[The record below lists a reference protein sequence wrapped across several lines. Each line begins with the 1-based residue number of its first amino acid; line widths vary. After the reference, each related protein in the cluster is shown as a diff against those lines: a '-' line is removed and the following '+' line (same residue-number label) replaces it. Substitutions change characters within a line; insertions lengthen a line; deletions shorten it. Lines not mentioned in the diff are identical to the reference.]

1 MNFNYDYFGLA
12 EPARFYLCK
21 TDNTIICELNGID
34 LQSVSYTKQLNNFDT
49 IQFDVHR
56 YVNCEESNGYD
67 MLDEAMYIFVDG
79 IGYFRM
85 SYPEVSNDGFDEYKS
100 VSAQSCECE
109 LALKTLKNFKINTGE
124 TDSYEYLAPGNVEET
139 DEGVKIAK
147 KSITLYD
154 QYNPELS
161 LLHLALSKVSG
172 WKIGIVDQTVAI
184 TTIEEPTVNEDGSV
198 TTKTVT
204 SASKRTFDIDSKS
217 VYAFLTQDVSKK
229 FECIFEFDIIK
240 REINVRDV
248 DTYGKDSNVFI
259 SYRNL
264 IQELNYSPA
273 QENNIL
279 TRFDVRGADDLTID
293 AVNFGT
299 STIEDLSYY
308 LNTKHHVSDDLVDH
322 YNKWLKAI
330 EEARKKYMYYN
341 RQYNILMEKRDEVNN
356 RVPNDGLNN
365 NWKQFTVKELGTI
378 KKKYTG
384 YMEALKK
391 IEDYWDSKSQK
402 WLNKGAEQDYIAY
415 QGILE
420 IIDQTIKYKQ
430 ASVTETEKEENNL
443 DDLLEEWNTNWDL
456 FGLAEL
462 KTKEKV
468 YLQNIEILAKYS
480 TEWENL
486 SKDQQLETHLSKENY
501 NNSRNKY
508 LKYMKYEYGCDKDGN
523 SYLEYQ
529 ENPYRLGC
537 ANAIKER
544 QSEYDDLQNKMDE
557 QSNGMKTISNSVSK
571 DLFMSEDEIVTLN
584 KLYNETD
591 YTNDNILIV
600 STDTAEKIINTQYE
614 LLKDAQ
620 TELSKVCQPQLSFNL
635 TMDNIFAIPGFKEW
649 QGNFDI
655 GNYVHLSFDKNDQYF
670 LKLRISSLTFNPCII
685 ENDFQIEFTNMISY
699 NGGRDDFAALLDE
712 SVSTAKSQVA
722 GSVKSKLDTSG
733 IEVSDSLIKA
743 LVNSNTFSGAVSNG
757 VFDTISA
764 NRGIFNDV
772 ISKTINVQQ
781 LMAQSGLFETVQGK
795 NGEFFNVLA
804 LDVNMNRAQ
813 VGTLAVDRLIL
824 RGTEDSIMYTF
835 NDFLGKPEATN
846 IPAEDYDKYFF
857 NGKNIAAHTITA
869 DEIMAQSIS
878 ASEITADDLRGING
892 WINLHDGT
900 FAFYGKTNTTDEVI
914 KNKNLIDTYIGSWG
928 SVTTSDV
935 EAQTISDIQNQL
947 ALDLD
952 GTKGTS
958 GESLKFK
965 LAMNFTPTSLSQ
977 AQLKNKIEEL
987 EPYSNGL
994 GDVLEDEQKK
1004 TLKDLI
1010 TSMYYYIIWLD
1021 VNDKIN
1027 KDKEAPS
1034 KLLELSDEKLI
1045 SKFNAYDNEYI
1056 SISNEILKIREYLTI
1071 KNSSESGLMA
1081 WDGSKLTVRGDIIAT
1096 SLTLGPGVNIET
1108 GNISGLKDYVTTNNL
1123 EGKLKDYTT
1132 TVDMKK
1138 EGLAFIVSE
1147 NGSIGNYDSS
1157 KPLPTDAKGYF
1168 CVNKE
1173 GLMVAQNAVV
1183 YGKLYS
1189 SEGLIAG
1196 WNITDDALSKG
1207 SGYAVANTSSNKN
1220 AYFGTSGLS
1229 ISDKFIVDSE
1239 GRFTFG
1245 GKDGITY
1252 DGSKV
1257 AMGANISISWN
1268 QISGTDGVAKTGDIP
1283 TKVSDLQNDSGYQT
1297 SSNVSNYVNGLGFQN
1312 KTQVTQITKDTVNTS
1327 YVNALEVT
1335 AKYVYAEN
1343 ILGTTITG
1351 KKLSGCTGEFSGN
1364 ITASTGS
1371 IGPWNIN
1378 SDAIYRGSGYN
1389 VGGSGN
1395 AYFGNSGLSISNR
1408 FIVDSE
1414 GNMTATSGSIGNIEI
1429 QSDGLYGDG
1438 YLTGDRGMVYK
1449 FGISTN
1455 NNKHVFWAGE
1465 DAFYVDHSGYMYCSN
1480 ANICGNITSNGGYI
1494 KSTNGTLNAYL
1505 QNGQL
1510 HIDKGD
1516 AYPFAFLGIDND
1528 GKTGW
1533 FQLYNG
1539 GYSVT
1544 PPVRISTSGMAI
1556 VGVTNCE
1563 TYSKYLA
1570 SNTFEY
1576 RPPITT
1582 TITDPKAQVAIVC
1595 TSGTNEVLVR
1605 GKYNTDSYKDLKIKT
1620 GTSDRNLKKEIDN
1633 TNVCNALQQILS
1645 INHRQFKWKSSNE
1658 FIDLGYIAQEL
1669 EEINPNMVISP
1680 NNEDERYQVDT
1691 FYMESLITKSIQEMY
1706 AELKAENKQLKQ
1718 RIEYLEQQII

>member
-34 LQSVSYTKQLNNFDT
+34 LQSVSYTKQINNFDT

-56 YVNCEESNGYD
+56 YVNGEESNGYD

-124 TDSYEYLAPGNVEET
+124 TDSREYLINGNVKET
-139 DEGVKIAK
+139 DEGVKVAVKNI
-147 KSITLYD
+147 ILYD
-154 QYNPELS
+154 ELYKDFS
-161 LLHLALSKVSG
+161 LLDIAIEKVFG
-172 WKIGIVDQTVAI
+172 WKIGWVDQTI
-184 TTIEEPTVNEDGSV
+184 RETTVIETKVNDDGTV
-198 TTKTVT
+198 TTT
-204 SASKRTFDIDSKS
+204 SQMVDSKRSFDIDSKN

-229 FECIFEFDIIK
+229 FECIFDFNIMT
-240 REINVRDV
+240 RTINVYSVKD
-248 DTYGKDSNVFI
+248 YGKDSNVFI

-264 IQELNYSPA
+264 IQTLNYAPA
-273 QENNIL
+273 QEDNIM
-279 TRFDVRGADDLTID
+279 TRFEVRGGDDLTID
-293 AVNFGT
+293 AVNFGS
-299 STIEDLSYY
+299 STIENLSYY
-308 LNTKHHVSDDLVDH
+308 LSTKHVSQGLIDR
-322 YNKWLKAI
+322 YNQWLSKLD
-330 EEARKKYMYYN
+330 EARKKYMYYN
-341 RQYNILMEKRDEVNN
+341 RQYSLYMEKRDEINL

-365 NWKQFTVKELGTI
+365 NWKQFTVKDLGTI
-378 KKKYTG
+378 KKKYTT
-384 YMEALKK
+384 YMDALK
-391 IEDYWDSKSQK
+391 DVNLGYWDEKNQK

-420 IIDQTIKYKQ
+420 IIDKTIEYK
-430 ASVTETEKEENNL
+430 NNTDPTQDDKKSNEV
-443 DDLLEEWNTNWDL
+443 DDLIEEWNTNWDL
-456 FGLAEL
+456 FGLQEL
-462 KTKEKV
+462 KTKEKT
-468 YLQNIEILAKYS
+468 YLNNIDALKAYKKAWKDLSEDEKGHL
-480 TEWENL
+480 TE
-486 SKDQQLETHLSKENY
+486 SNY
-501 NNSRNKY
+501 NISHNKY
-508 LKYMKYEYGCDKDGN
+508 LKYWEYEYGKDENGN
-523 SYLEYQ
+523 LYAEP
-529 ENPYRLGC
+529 EKGGC
-537 ANAIKER
+537 SGAIKQR
-544 QSEYDDLQNKMDE
+544 QGEYDDIQNLM
-557 QSNGMKTISNSVSK
+557 NGFSK
-571 DLFMSEDEIVTLN
+571 NMSEVATINNKEKCGIFTKEDLETLN

-591 YTNDNILIV
+591 YVNDNIITI
-600 STDTAEKIINTQYE
+600 STNTAAEIINTQYE
-614 LLKDAQ
+614 LFQDAT
-620 TELSKVCQPQLSFNL
+620 TELSKVCQPQLSFTL

-655 GNYVHLSFDKNDQYF
+655 GNFIHLSFDKDDQYF
-670 LKLRISSLTFNPCII
+670 LKLRISSLTFNPCVI
-685 ENDFQIEFTNMISY
+685 ENNFQIEFKNMISY
-699 NGGRDDFAALLDE
+699 NGGRDDFAVLLDNT
-712 SVSTAKSQVA
+712 VSTAKDQIT

-733 IEVSDSLIKA
+733 IEVSDALIKA
-743 LVNSNTFSGAVSNG
+743 MVSSTRFSNAVSNG
-757 VFDTISA
+757 VFDTINA
-764 NRGIFNDV
+764 NTGAFGQV
-772 ISKTINVQQ
+772 ISKMVNARDM
-781 LMAQSGLFETVQGK
+781 MANSGLFETINVDATTSK
-795 NGEFFNVLA
+795 LVLA
-804 LDVNMNRAQ
+804 LDINATRISA
-813 VGTLAVDRLIL
+813 GTLSVDRLII
-824 RGTEDSIMYTF
+824 RGEKNSIMYSF
-835 NDFLGKPEATN
+835 NESLGAVESKN
-846 IPAEDYDKYFF
+846 IPPEDYDKYYMG
-857 NGKNIAAHTITA
+857 GKNIQAHTITA
-869 DEIMAQSIS
+869 DQILANSLT

-892 WINLHDGT
+892 WINLHSGT
-900 FAFYGKTNTTDEVI
+900 FTFYGKSEKVI
-914 KNKNLIDTYIGSWG
+914 IDDINKDKKSLDNYISSWESPRGTGGDDLRYKNSMSFSPVG
-928 SVTTSDV
+928 
-935 EAQTISDIQNQL
+935 
-947 ALDLD
+947 
-952 GTKGTS
+952 
-958 GESLKFK
+958 
-965 LAMNFTPTSLSQ
+965 LSQ
-977 AQLKNKIEEL
+977 EKLKSKIEEL
-987 EPYSNGL
+987 KPYTTDSSEVLTALQKSTLTRFL
-994 GDVLEDEQKK
+994 GELDN
-1004 TLKDLI
+1004 
-1010 TSMYYYIIWLD
+1010 YIIWLN
-1021 VNDKIN
+1021 VNDKIYKEN
-1027 KDKEAPS
+1027 KSASTLNQMTRTDLEKEFGINT
-1034 KLLELSDEKLI
+1034 LSDAERTTKYNLI
-1045 SKFNAYDNEYI
+1045 KSYLSIKVDSEEDN
-1056 SISNEILKIREYLTI
+1056 SA
-1071 KNSSESGLMA
+1071 GLMS
-1081 WDGSKLTVRGDIIAT
+1081 WNGQTLTVRGDIIANNLVLGADVKIHE
-1096 SLTLGPGVNIET
+1096 SNIGDLTNYIT
-1108 GNISGLKDYVTTNNL
+1108 TNGLKD
-1123 EGKLKDYTT
+1123 KLKDYSTT
-1132 TVDMKK
+1132 EEIKSG
-1138 EGLAFIVSE
+1138 GLAFIVSN
-1147 NGSIGNYDSS
+1147 NGEIGNYDSS
-1157 KPLPTDAKGYF
+1157 MPLPDNTEGYF
-1168 CVNKE
+1168 RVNTK
-1173 GLMVAQNAVV
+1173 GLMVAQNAVI

-1196 WNITDDALSKG
+1196 WNITSDALSKG
-1207 SGYAVANTSSNKN
+1207 SGYAVANTSNSEN

-1252 DGSKV
+1252 DGSTV
-1257 AMGANISISWN
+1257 SMGSNVSISWN
-1268 QISGTDGVAKTGDIP
+1268 QVSGTDGVAKTGDIP

-1343 ILGTTITG
+1343 ILGKTITG
-1351 KKLSGCTGEFSGN
+1351 KTFSGCTGEFSGN

-1378 SDAIYRGSGYN
+1378 SDAIYRGNGYN

-1395 AYFGNSGLSISNR
+1395 AYFGNSGLSVSNR
-1408 FIVDSE
+1408 FVVDSE

-1429 QSDGLYGDG
+1429 QSDGLYGEG
-1438 YLTGDRGMVYK
+1438 YLTADRGMVYK

-1516 AYPFAFLGIDND
+1516 AYPFAFLGIDSD

-1539 GYSVT
+1539 GYSIT

-1563 TYSKYLA
+1563 TYSKYLS

-1582 TITDPKAQVAIVC
+1582 TIADPKAQVAIVC

-1691 FYMESLITKSIQEMY
+1691 FYMEGLITKSIQEMY

-1718 RIEYLEQQII
+1718 RIEYLEQQIN

>member
-34 LQSVSYTKQLNNFDT
+34 LQSVSYTKQINNFDT

-56 YVNCEESNGYD
+56 YVNGEESNGYD

-365 NWKQFTVKELGTI
+365 NWKQFTVEELETI

-384 YMEALKK
+384 YRNALKDK
-391 IEDYWDSKSQK
+391 DLGYWDATNKK

-443 DDLLEEWNTNWDL
+443 DNLLEEWNTNWDL

-462 KTKEKV
+462 KTKEKT
-468 YLQNIEILAKYS
+468 YKQNIEILAKYS

-529 ENPYRLGC
+529 ESPYKSGC

-544 QSEYDDLQNKMDE
+544 QSEYGTLQKKMDE
-557 QSNGMKTISNSVSK
+557 QSNGMKTVSNSVSK
-571 DLFMSEDEIVTLN
+571 DLFMSEDEIITLN

-591 YTNDNILIV
+591 YTNDNILTI

-699 NGGRDDFAALLDE
+699 NGGRDDFAAILDE
-712 SVSTAKSQVA
+712 SVSIAKSQVT

-824 RGTEDSIMYTF
+824 RGTKDSIMYTF

-846 IPAEDYDKYFF
+846 ISAEDYDKYFF

-892 WINLHDGT
+892 WINLHSGT
-900 FAFYGKTNTTDEVI
+900 FTFYGKSEKVI
-914 KNKNLIDTYIGSWG
+914 IDDINKDKKSLDNYISSWESPRGTGGDDLRYKNSMSFSPVG
-928 SVTTSDV
+928 
-935 EAQTISDIQNQL
+935 
-947 ALDLD
+947 
-952 GTKGTS
+952 
-958 GESLKFK
+958 
-965 LAMNFTPTSLSQ
+965 LSQ
-977 AQLKNKIEEL
+977 EKLKSKIEEL
-987 EPYSNGL
+987 KPYTTDSSEVLTALQKSTLTRFL
-994 GDVLEDEQKK
+994 GELDN
-1004 TLKDLI
+1004 
-1010 TSMYYYIIWLD
+1010 YIIWLN
-1021 VNDKIN
+1021 VNDKIYKEN
-1027 KDKEAPS
+1027 KSASTLNQMTRTDLEKEFGINT
-1034 KLLELSDEKLI
+1034 LSDAERTTKYNLI
-1045 SKFNAYDNEYI
+1045 KSYLSIKVDSEEDN
-1056 SISNEILKIREYLTI
+1056 SA
-1071 KNSSESGLMA
+1071 GLMS
-1081 WDGSKLTVRGDIIAT
+1081 WNGQTLTVRGDIIANNLVLGADVKIHE
-1096 SLTLGPGVNIET
+1096 SNIGDLTNYIT
-1108 GNISGLKDYVTTNNL
+1108 TNGLKD
-1123 EGKLKDYTT
+1123 KLKDYSTT
-1132 TVDMKK
+1132 EEIKSG
-1138 EGLAFIVSE
+1138 GLAFIVSN
-1147 NGSIGNYDSS
+1147 NGEIGNYDSS
-1157 KPLPTDAKGYF
+1157 MPLPDNTEGYF
-1168 CVNKE
+1168 RVNTK
-1173 GLMVAQNAVV
+1173 GLMVAQNAVI

-1196 WNITDDALSKG
+1196 WNITSDALSKG
-1207 SGYAVANTSSNKN
+1207 SGYAVANTSNSEN

-1229 ISDKFIVDSE
+1229 ISDKFIVDNE

-1252 DGSKV
+1252 DGSTV
-1257 AMGANISISWN
+1257 SMGSNVSISWN
-1268 QISGTDGVAKTGDIP
+1268 QVSGTDGVAKTGDIP

-1343 ILGTTITG
+1343 ILGKTITG
-1351 KKLSGCTGEFSGN
+1351 KTFSGCTGEFSGN

-1378 SDAIYRGSGYN
+1378 SDAIYRGNGYN

-1395 AYFGNSGLSISNR
+1395 AYFGNSGLSVSNR
-1408 FIVDSE
+1408 FVVDSE

-1429 QSDGLYGDG
+1429 QSDGLYGEG
-1438 YLTGDRGMVYK
+1438 YLTVDRGMVYK

-1510 HIDKGD
+1510 HINKGD
-1516 AYPFAFLGIDND
+1516 AYPFAFLGIDSD

-1539 GYSVT
+1539 GYSIT

-1563 TYSKYLA
+1563 TYSKYLS

-1582 TITDPKAQVAIVC
+1582 TIADPKAQVAIVC

-1691 FYMESLITKSIQEMY
+1691 FYMEGLITKSIQEMY

-1718 RIEYLEQQII
+1718 RIEYLEQQIN

>member
-56 YVNCEESNGYD
+56 YVNGEESNGYD

-100 VSAQSCECE
+100 ITAQSCECE

-154 QYNPELS
+154 KNNPNLS
-161 LLHLALSKVSG
+161 LLDIALSKVSG

-330 EEARKKYMYYN
+330 DEARKKYMYYN

-378 KKKYTG
+378 KKEYTG

-733 IEVSDSLIKA
+733 IEVSDSLIRA
-743 LVNSNTFSGAVSNG
+743 LVNSNTFSVAVSNG

-813 VGTLAVDRLIL
+813 VGTLSVDRLIL

-835 NDFLGKPEATN
+835 NDFLGKPEATK
-846 IPAEDYDKYFF
+846 ISAEDYDKYFF

-914 KNKNLIDTYIGSWG
+914 KNKNLIDTYIGSWD

-1081 WDGSKLTVRGDIIAT
+1081 WDGSKLTVRGDIVAT

-1183 YGKLYS
+1183 YGTIYAQSGSFTGDVVANSLTLGSGVTIPYKNLSDSPDLGIYISKDGEIGTISSDLTAPDGAKGYFKVSTNGLLIADNAYISGTIYAQNGTFAGELKAATGTFSGKLS
-1189 SEGLIAG
+1189 AATGSFTGEITADKLIANTSGTIAG
-1196 WNITDDALSKG
+1196 WTITSDALSKNQ
-1207 SGYAVANTSSNKN
+1207 GYNTSGG
-1220 AYFGTSGLS
+1220 AYFGISGLS
-1229 ISDKFIVDSE
+1229 VSDKFVVSSDGVLNATGATISGDITASSGKIGGYKIE
-1239 GRFTFG
+1239 NGRLYNHMYGTAGSSSLGYSCGFSVNG
-1245 GKDGITY
+1245 GTDHTLWAGNENFY
-1252 DGSKV
+1252 VNMDGSMHCSN
-1257 AMGANISISWN
+1257 ADITGSITASGDNSSISTIN
-1268 QISGTDGVAKTGDIP
+1268 GNTRVTLNNGRLVISNGDLSNAKTYRALIGLDNEGNNAWVCMYGTDGY
-1283 TKVSDLQNDSGYQT
+1283 VSDPPVMLSSSGVKGWIT
-1297 SSNVSNYVNGLGFQN
+1297 NSESSNYRPAICTSTAKEN
-1312 KTQVTQITKDTVNTS
+1312 S
-1327 YVNALEVT
+1327 YV
-1335 AKYVYAEN
+1335 
-1343 ILGTTITG
+1343 
-1351 KKLSGCTGEFSGN
+1351 
-1364 ITASTGS
+1364 S
-1371 IGPWNIN
+1371 I
-1378 SDAIYRGSGYN
+1378 
-1389 VGGSGN
+1389 
-1395 AYFGNSGLSISNR
+1395 
-1408 FIVDSE
+1408 
-1414 GNMTATSGSIGNIEI
+1414 
-1429 QSDGLYGDG
+1429 
-1438 YLTGDRGMVYK
+1438 
-1449 FGISTN
+1449 
-1455 NNKHVFWAGE
+1455 
-1465 DAFYVDHSGYMYCSN
+1465 
-1480 ANICGNITSNGGYI
+1480 IC
-1494 KSTNGTLNAYL
+1494 TNGTN
-1505 QNGQL
+1505 
-1510 HIDKGD
+1510 
-1516 AYPFAFLGIDND
+1516 
-1528 GKTGW
+1528 
-1533 FQLYNG
+1533 
-1539 GYSVT
+1539 
-1544 PPVRISTSGMAI
+1544 
-1556 VGVTNCE
+1556 
-1563 TYSKYLA
+1563 
-1570 SNTFEY
+1570 
-1576 RPPITT
+1576 
-1582 TITDPKAQVAIVC
+1582 QVLI
-1595 TSGTNEVLVR
+1595 R
-1605 GKYNTDSYKDLKIKT
+1605 GLYNTDSYKDYTIKVT
-1620 GTSDRNLKKEIDN
+1620 TSDERLKNNIASTKV
-1633 TNVCNALQQILS
+1633 TNALQQLLK
-1645 INHRQFKWKSSNE
+1645 INHREFNWKSSGE
-1658 FIDLGYIAQEL
+1658 YTDIGYIAQEL
-1669 EEINPNMVISP
+1669 ETINPRLVMKPVSKDGYYEI
-1680 NNEDERYQVDT
+1680 DT
-1691 FYMESLITKSIQEMY
+1691 FYMTSLITKSIQEMY
-1706 AELKAENKQLKQ
+1706 AELKEENYKLKN
-1718 RIEYLEQQII
+1718 ELDSLKKLYKVNNN

>member
-56 YVNCEESNGYD
+56 YVNGEESNGYD

-100 VSAQSCECE
+100 ITAQSCECE

-154 QYNPELS
+154 KNNPNLS
-161 LLHLALSKVSG
+161 LLDIALSKVSG

-299 STIEDLSYY
+299 STIENLSYY
-308 LNTKHHVSDDLVDH
+308 LNTKHHISDDLVDH

-365 NWKQFTVKELGTI
+365 NWKQFTVEELGTI

-462 KTKEKV
+462 KTKEKT
-468 YLQNIEILAKYS
+468 YKQNIEILAKYS

-529 ENPYRLGC
+529 EKPYKSGC

-544 QSEYDDLQNKMDE
+544 QSEYDTLQKKMDE
-557 QSNGMKTISNSVSK
+557 QSNGMKTVSNSVSK
-571 DLFMSEDEIVTLN
+571 DLFMSEDEIITLN

-591 YTNDNILIV
+591 YTNDNILTI

-712 SVSTAKSQVA
+712 SVSTAKSQMA

-835 NDFLGKPEATN
+835 NDFLGKPEATK
-846 IPAEDYDKYFF
+846 ISAEDYDKYFF

-914 KNKNLIDTYIGSWG
+914 KNKNLIDTYISSWG

-1183 YGKLYS
+1183 YGTIYAQSGSFTGDVVANSLTLGPGVTIPYKNLSDSPDLGIYISKDGEIGTISSDLTAPDGAKGYFKVSTNGLLIADNAYISGTIYAQNGTFAGELKAATGSFTGEITADKLIANTA
-1189 SEGLIAG
+1189 GNIAG
-1196 WNITDDALSKG
+1196 WTITSDALSKNQ
-1207 SGYAVANTSSNKN
+1207 GYNTSGG
-1220 AYFGTSGLS
+1220 AYFGISGLS
-1229 ISDKFIVDSE
+1229 ISDKFVVSSDGVLNATGATISGDITASSGKIGGYKIE
-1239 GRFTFG
+1239 NGRLYNHMYGAVGSSSLGYSCGFSVNG
-1245 GKDGITY
+1245 GTDHTLWAGNENFY
-1252 DGSKV
+1252 VNMDGSMHCSN
-1257 AMGANISISWN
+1257 ADITGSITASGDNSSISTIN
-1268 QISGTDGVAKTGDIP
+1268 GNTRVTLNNGRLVISNGDPSNAKTYRALIGLDNEGNNAWVCMYGTDGY
-1283 TKVSDLQNDSGYQT
+1283 VSDPPVMLSSSGVKGWIT
-1297 SSNVSNYVNGLGFQN
+1297 NSESSNYRPAICTSTAKEN
-1312 KTQVTQITKDTVNTS
+1312 S
-1327 YVNALEVT
+1327 YV
-1335 AKYVYAEN
+1335 
-1343 ILGTTITG
+1343 
-1351 KKLSGCTGEFSGN
+1351 
-1364 ITASTGS
+1364 S
-1371 IGPWNIN
+1371 I
-1378 SDAIYRGSGYN
+1378 
-1389 VGGSGN
+1389 
-1395 AYFGNSGLSISNR
+1395 
-1408 FIVDSE
+1408 
-1414 GNMTATSGSIGNIEI
+1414 
-1429 QSDGLYGDG
+1429 
-1438 YLTGDRGMVYK
+1438 
-1449 FGISTN
+1449 
-1455 NNKHVFWAGE
+1455 
-1465 DAFYVDHSGYMYCSN
+1465 
-1480 ANICGNITSNGGYI
+1480 IC
-1494 KSTNGTLNAYL
+1494 TNGTN
-1505 QNGQL
+1505 
-1510 HIDKGD
+1510 
-1516 AYPFAFLGIDND
+1516 
-1528 GKTGW
+1528 
-1533 FQLYNG
+1533 
-1539 GYSVT
+1539 
-1544 PPVRISTSGMAI
+1544 
-1556 VGVTNCE
+1556 
-1563 TYSKYLA
+1563 
-1570 SNTFEY
+1570 
-1576 RPPITT
+1576 
-1582 TITDPKAQVAIVC
+1582 QVLI
-1595 TSGTNEVLVR
+1595 R
-1605 GKYNTDSYKDLKIKT
+1605 GLYNTDSYKDYTIKVT
-1620 GTSDRNLKKEIDN
+1620 TSDARLKNNIVSTKV
-1633 TNVCNALQQILS
+1633 TNALQQLLK
-1645 INHRQFKWKSSNE
+1645 INHREFNWKSSGE
-1658 FIDLGYIAQEL
+1658 YTDIGYIAQEL
-1669 EEINPNMVISP
+1669 ETINPRLVMKPVSKDGYYEI
-1680 NNEDERYQVDT
+1680 DT
-1691 FYMESLITKSIQEMY
+1691 FYMTSLITKSIQEMY
-1706 AELKAENKQLKQ
+1706 AELKEENYKLKN
-1718 RIEYLEQQII
+1718 ELDSLKKLYKVNNN

>member
-1 MNFNYDYFGLA
+1 M
-12 EPARFYLCK
+12 
-21 TDNTIICELNGID
+21 
-34 LQSVSYTKQLNNFDT
+34 
-49 IQFDVHR
+49 
-56 YVNCEESNGYD
+56 
-67 MLDEAMYIFVDG
+67 
-79 IGYFRM
+79 
-85 SYPEVSNDGFDEYKS
+85 
-100 VSAQSCECE
+100 
-109 LALKTLKNFKINTGE
+109 
-124 TDSYEYLAPGNVEET
+124 
-139 DEGVKIAK
+139 
-147 KSITLYD
+147 
-154 QYNPELS
+154 
-161 LLHLALSKVSG
+161 
-172 WKIGIVDQTVAI
+172 
-184 TTIEEPTVNEDGSV
+184 
-198 TTKTVT
+198 
-204 SASKRTFDIDSKS
+204 
-217 VYAFLTQDVSKK
+217 TQDVSKK

-322 YNKWLKAI
+322 YNKWLKSI

-462 KTKEKV
+462 KTKEKT
-468 YLQNIEILAKYS
+468 YKQNIEILAKYS

-501 NNSRNKY
+501 NDSRNKY
-508 LKYMKYEYGCDKDGN
+508 LKYLKYEYGCDKDGN
-523 SYLEYQ
+523 AYLEYQ
-529 ENPYRLGC
+529 EKPYRLGC

-571 DLFMSEDEIVTLN
+571 DLFMPEDEIVTLN

-733 IEVSDSLIKA
+733 IEVSDLLIRA

-813 VGTLAVDRLIL
+813 VGTLSVDRLIL

-835 NDFLGKPEATN
+835 NDFLGKPEATK
-846 IPAEDYDKYFF
+846 ISAEDYDKYFF

-914 KNKNLIDTYIGSWG
+914 KNKNLIDTYIGSWD

-1147 NGSIGNYDSS
+1147 NGSIGNYDSPR
-1157 KPLPTDAKGYF
+1157 PLPTDAKGYF

-1183 YGKLYS
+1183 YGTIYAQSGSFTGDVVANSLTLGSSVTIPYKNLSDSPDLGIYISKDGEIGTISSDLTAPDGAKGYFKVSTNGLLIADNAYISGTIYAQNGTFAGELKAATGSFTGELKAATGTFSGKLS
-1189 SEGLIAG
+1189 AATGSFTGEITADKLIANTAGTIAG
-1196 WNITDDALSKG
+1196 WTITSDALSKNQ
-1207 SGYAVANTSSNKN
+1207 GYNTSGG
-1220 AYFGTSGLS
+1220 AYFGISGLS
-1229 ISDKFIVDSE
+1229 ISDKFVVSSDGVLNATGATISGDITASSGKIGGYKIE
-1239 GRFTFG
+1239 NGRLYNHMYGAVGSSLLGYSCGFSVNG
-1245 GKDGITY
+1245 GTDHTLWAGNENFY
-1252 DGSKV
+1252 VNMDGSMHCSK
-1257 AMGANISISWN
+1257 ADITGSITASGDNSSISTIN
-1268 QISGTDGVAKTGDIP
+1268 GNTRVTLNNGRLVISNGDPSNAKTYRALIGLDNEGNNAWVCMYGTDGY
-1283 TKVSDLQNDSGYQT
+1283 VSDPPVMLSSSGVKGWIT
-1297 SSNVSNYVNGLGFQN
+1297 NSESSNYRPAICTSTAKEN
-1312 KTQVTQITKDTVNTS
+1312 S
-1327 YVNALEVT
+1327 YV
-1335 AKYVYAEN
+1335 
-1343 ILGTTITG
+1343 
-1351 KKLSGCTGEFSGN
+1351 
-1364 ITASTGS
+1364 S
-1371 IGPWNIN
+1371 I
-1378 SDAIYRGSGYN
+1378 
-1389 VGGSGN
+1389 
-1395 AYFGNSGLSISNR
+1395 
-1408 FIVDSE
+1408 
-1414 GNMTATSGSIGNIEI
+1414 
-1429 QSDGLYGDG
+1429 
-1438 YLTGDRGMVYK
+1438 
-1449 FGISTN
+1449 
-1455 NNKHVFWAGE
+1455 
-1465 DAFYVDHSGYMYCSN
+1465 
-1480 ANICGNITSNGGYI
+1480 IC
-1494 KSTNGTLNAYL
+1494 TNGTN
-1505 QNGQL
+1505 
-1510 HIDKGD
+1510 
-1516 AYPFAFLGIDND
+1516 
-1528 GKTGW
+1528 
-1533 FQLYNG
+1533 
-1539 GYSVT
+1539 
-1544 PPVRISTSGMAI
+1544 
-1556 VGVTNCE
+1556 
-1563 TYSKYLA
+1563 
-1570 SNTFEY
+1570 
-1576 RPPITT
+1576 
-1582 TITDPKAQVAIVC
+1582 QVLI
-1595 TSGTNEVLVR
+1595 R
-1605 GKYNTDSYKDLKIKT
+1605 GLYNTDSYKDYTIKVT
-1620 GTSDRNLKKEIDN
+1620 TSDARLKNNIASTKV
-1633 TNVCNALQQILS
+1633 TNALQQLLK
-1645 INHRQFKWKSSNE
+1645 INHREFNWKSSGE
-1658 FIDLGYIAQEL
+1658 YTDIGYIAQEL
-1669 EEINPNMVISP
+1669 ETINPRLVMKPVSKDGYYEI
-1680 NNEDERYQVDT
+1680 DT
-1691 FYMESLITKSIQEMY
+1691 FYMTSLITKSIQEMY
-1706 AELKAENKQLKQ
+1706 AELKEENYKLKN
-1718 RIEYLEQQII
+1718 ELDSLKKLYKVNNN

>member
-100 VSAQSCECE
+100 IFAQSCECE

-154 QYNPELS
+154 KNNPNLS
-161 LLHLALSKVSG
+161 LLDIALSKVSG

-365 NWKQFTVKELGTI
+365 NWKQFTVEELETI

-384 YMEALKK
+384 YMSALKDK
-391 IEDYWDSKSQK
+391 DLGYWDATNKK

-462 KTKEKV
+462 KTKEKT
-468 YLQNIEILAKYS
+468 YKQNIEILAKYS

-523 SYLEYQ
+523 SYLEYK
-529 ENPYRLGC
+529 ENPYKSGC

-544 QSEYDDLQNKMDE
+544 QSEYDTLQRKMDE
-557 QSNGMKTISNSVSK
+557 QSNGMKTVSNSVSK

-591 YTNDNILIV
+591 YTNDNILTI

-733 IEVSDSLIKA
+733 IEVSDSLIRA

-813 VGTLAVDRLIL
+813 VGTLSVDRLIL

-835 NDFLGKPEATN
+835 NDFLGKPEATK
-846 IPAEDYDKYFF
+846 ISAEDYDKYFF

-914 KNKNLIDTYIGSWG
+914 KNKNLIDTYIGSWD

-1132 TVDMKK
+1132 TVDIKK

-1157 KPLPTDAKGYF
+1157 RPLPTDAKGYF

-1183 YGKLYS
+1183 YGTIYAQSGSFTGDVVANSLTLGSSVTIPYKNLSDSPDLGIYISKDGEIGTISSDLTAPDGAKGYFKVSTNGLLIADNAYISGTIYAQNGTFAGELKAATGSFTGEITADKLIANTA
-1189 SEGLIAG
+1189 GTIAG
-1196 WNITDDALSKG
+1196 WTITSDALSKNQ
-1207 SGYAVANTSSNKN
+1207 GYNTSGG
-1220 AYFGTSGLS
+1220 AYFGISGLS
-1229 ISDKFIVDSE
+1229 ISDKFVVSSDGVLNATGATISGDITASSGKIGGYKIE
-1239 GRFTFG
+1239 NGRLYNHMYGAVGSSLLGYSCGFSVNG
-1245 GKDGITY
+1245 GTDHTLWAGNENFY
-1252 DGSKV
+1252 VNMDGSMHCSN
-1257 AMGANISISWN
+1257 ADITGSITASGDNSSISTIN
-1268 QISGTDGVAKTGDIP
+1268 GNTRVTLNNGRLVISNGDPSNAKTYRALIGLDNEGNNAWVCMYGTDGY
-1283 TKVSDLQNDSGYQT
+1283 VSDPPVMLSSSGVKGWIT
-1297 SSNVSNYVNGLGFQN
+1297 NSESSNYRPAICTSTAKEN
-1312 KTQVTQITKDTVNTS
+1312 S
-1327 YVNALEVT
+1327 YV
-1335 AKYVYAEN
+1335 
-1343 ILGTTITG
+1343 
-1351 KKLSGCTGEFSGN
+1351 
-1364 ITASTGS
+1364 S
-1371 IGPWNIN
+1371 I
-1378 SDAIYRGSGYN
+1378 
-1389 VGGSGN
+1389 
-1395 AYFGNSGLSISNR
+1395 
-1408 FIVDSE
+1408 
-1414 GNMTATSGSIGNIEI
+1414 
-1429 QSDGLYGDG
+1429 
-1438 YLTGDRGMVYK
+1438 
-1449 FGISTN
+1449 
-1455 NNKHVFWAGE
+1455 
-1465 DAFYVDHSGYMYCSN
+1465 
-1480 ANICGNITSNGGYI
+1480 IC
-1494 KSTNGTLNAYL
+1494 TNGTN
-1505 QNGQL
+1505 
-1510 HIDKGD
+1510 
-1516 AYPFAFLGIDND
+1516 
-1528 GKTGW
+1528 
-1533 FQLYNG
+1533 
-1539 GYSVT
+1539 
-1544 PPVRISTSGMAI
+1544 
-1556 VGVTNCE
+1556 
-1563 TYSKYLA
+1563 
-1570 SNTFEY
+1570 
-1576 RPPITT
+1576 
-1582 TITDPKAQVAIVC
+1582 QVLI
-1595 TSGTNEVLVR
+1595 R
-1605 GKYNTDSYKDLKIKT
+1605 GLYNTDSYKDYTIKVT
-1620 GTSDRNLKKEIDN
+1620 TSDARLKNNIASTKV
-1633 TNVCNALQQILS
+1633 TNALQQLLK
-1645 INHRQFKWKSSNE
+1645 INHREFNWKSSGE
-1658 FIDLGYIAQEL
+1658 YTDIGYIAQEL
-1669 EEINPNMVISP
+1669 ETINPRLVMKPVSKDGYYEI
-1680 NNEDERYQVDT
+1680 DT
-1691 FYMESLITKSIQEMY
+1691 FYMTSLITKSIQEMY
-1706 AELKAENKQLKQ
+1706 AELKEENYKLKN
-1718 RIEYLEQQII
+1718 ELDSLKKLYKVNNN

>member
-172 WKIGIVDQTVAI
+172 WTIGIVDQTVAI

-308 LNTKHHVSDDLVDH
+308 LNTKHHVSDDLVGH

-430 ASVTETEKEENNL
+430 ASVTETKKEENNL

-462 KTKEKV
+462 KTKEKT
-468 YLQNIEILAKYS
+468 YKQNIEILAKYS

-523 SYLEYQ
+523 AYLEYQ
-529 ENPYRLGC
+529 EKPYKSGC

-544 QSEYDDLQNKMDE
+544 QSEYDTLQKKMDE
-557 QSNGMKTISNSVSK
+557 QSNGMKTVSNSVSK
-571 DLFMSEDEIVTLN
+571 DLFMSEDEIITLN

-591 YTNDNILIV
+591 YTNDNILTI

-635 TMDNIFAIPGFKEW
+635 TMDNIFTIPGFKEW

-835 NDFLGKPEATN
+835 NDFLGKPEATK
-846 IPAEDYDKYFF
+846 ISAEDYDKYFF

-1157 KPLPTDAKGYF
+1157 KPFPTDSKGYF

-1173 GLMVAQNAVV
+1173 GLMVAQNAVIYGTIYAQSGSFTGDV
-1183 YGKLYS
+1183 VANNLTLGSGVTIPYKNLSDSPDLGIYISKDGEIGTVSSDLNAPDNAKGYFKVSTDGLLIADNAYISGTIYAQNGTFAGELKAATGSFTGELKAATGTFAGKLS
-1189 SEGLIAG
+1189 AATGSFTGEITADKLIANTAGNIAG
-1196 WNITDDALSKG
+1196 WTITSDALSKNQ
-1207 SGYAVANTSSNKN
+1207 GYNTSGG
-1220 AYFGTSGLS
+1220 AYFGVSGLS
-1229 ISDKFIVDSE
+1229 ISDKFVVSSNGVLNATGVTISGDITASSGKIGGYKIE
-1239 GRFTFG
+1239 NGRLYNHMYGTAGSSSLGYSCGFSVNG
-1245 GKDGITY
+1245 GTDHTLWAGNENFY
-1252 DGSKV
+1252 VNMDGSMHCSN
-1257 AMGANISISWN
+1257 ADITGSITASGDNSSISTIN
-1268 QISGTDGVAKTGDIP
+1268 GNTRVTLNNGRLVISNGDPSNAKTYRALIGLDNEGNNAWVCMYGTDGY
-1283 TKVSDLQNDSGYQT
+1283 VSDPPVMLSSSGVKGWIT
-1297 SSNVSNYVNGLGFQN
+1297 NSESSNYRPAICTSTAKEN
-1312 KTQVTQITKDTVNTS
+1312 S
-1327 YVNALEVT
+1327 YV
-1335 AKYVYAEN
+1335 
-1343 ILGTTITG
+1343 
-1351 KKLSGCTGEFSGN
+1351 
-1364 ITASTGS
+1364 S
-1371 IGPWNIN
+1371 I
-1378 SDAIYRGSGYN
+1378 
-1389 VGGSGN
+1389 
-1395 AYFGNSGLSISNR
+1395 
-1408 FIVDSE
+1408 
-1414 GNMTATSGSIGNIEI
+1414 
-1429 QSDGLYGDG
+1429 
-1438 YLTGDRGMVYK
+1438 
-1449 FGISTN
+1449 
-1455 NNKHVFWAGE
+1455 
-1465 DAFYVDHSGYMYCSN
+1465 
-1480 ANICGNITSNGGYI
+1480 IC
-1494 KSTNGTLNAYL
+1494 TNGTN
-1505 QNGQL
+1505 
-1510 HIDKGD
+1510 
-1516 AYPFAFLGIDND
+1516 
-1528 GKTGW
+1528 
-1533 FQLYNG
+1533 
-1539 GYSVT
+1539 
-1544 PPVRISTSGMAI
+1544 
-1556 VGVTNCE
+1556 
-1563 TYSKYLA
+1563 
-1570 SNTFEY
+1570 
-1576 RPPITT
+1576 
-1582 TITDPKAQVAIVC
+1582 QVLI
-1595 TSGTNEVLVR
+1595 R
-1605 GKYNTDSYKDLKIKT
+1605 GLYNTDSYKDYTIKVT
-1620 GTSDRNLKKEIDN
+1620 TSDARLKNNIASTKV
-1633 TNVCNALQQILS
+1633 TNALQQLLK
-1645 INHRQFKWKSSNE
+1645 INHREFNWKSSGE
-1658 FIDLGYIAQEL
+1658 YTDIGYIAQEL
-1669 EEINPNMVISP
+1669 ETINPRLVMKPVSKDGYYEI
-1680 NNEDERYQVDT
+1680 DT
-1691 FYMESLITKSIQEMY
+1691 FYMTSLITKSIQEMY
-1706 AELKAENKQLKQ
+1706 AELKEENYKLKN
-1718 RIEYLEQQII
+1718 ELDSLKKLYKVNNN

>member
-56 YVNCEESNGYD
+56 YVNGEESNGYD

-124 TDSYEYLAPGNVEET
+124 TDSYEYLASGNVEET

-147 KSITLYD
+147 KSIVLYD

-279 TRFDVRGADDLTID
+279 TRFNVRGADDLTID

-365 NWKQFTVKELGTI
+365 NWKQFTVEELETI

-384 YMEALKK
+384 YMNALKDK
-391 IEDYWDSKSQK
+391 DLGYWDATNKK

-544 QSEYDDLQNKMDE
+544 QSEYDTLQKKMDE
-557 QSNGMKTISNSVSK
+557 QSNGMKTVSNSVSK

-712 SVSTAKSQVA
+712 SVSTAKSQMA

-835 NDFLGKPEATN
+835 NDFLGKPEATK
-846 IPAEDYDKYFF
+846 ISAEDYDKYFF

-928 SVTTSDV
+928 LVITSDV

-1123 EGKLKDYTT
+1123 DGKLKDYTT

-1183 YGKLYS
+1183 YGTIYAQSGSFTGDVVANSLTLGSGVTIPYKNLSDSPDLGIYISKDGEIGTISSDLTAPDGAKGYFKVSTNGLLIADNAYISGTIYAQNGTFAGELKAATGTFAGKLS
-1189 SEGLIAG
+1189 AATGSFTGEITADKLIANTAGNIAG
-1196 WNITDDALSKG
+1196 WTITSDALSKNQ
-1207 SGYAVANTSSNKN
+1207 GYNTSGG
-1220 AYFGTSGLS
+1220 AYFGISGLS
-1229 ISDKFIVDSE
+1229 ISDKFVVSSDGVLNATGATISGDITASSGKIGGYKIE
-1239 GRFTFG
+1239 NGRLYNHMYGAVGSSSLGYSCGFSVNG
-1245 GKDGITY
+1245 GTDHTLWAGNENFY
-1252 DGSKV
+1252 VNMDGSMHCSN
-1257 AMGANISISWN
+1257 ADITGSITASGDNSSISTIN
-1268 QISGTDGVAKTGDIP
+1268 GNTRVTLNNGRLVISNGYPNNAKTYRALIGLDNEGNNAWVCMYGTDGY
-1283 TKVSDLQNDSGYQT
+1283 VSDPPVMLSSSGVKGWIT
-1297 SSNVSNYVNGLGFQN
+1297 NSESSNYRPAICTSTAKEN
-1312 KTQVTQITKDTVNTS
+1312 S
-1327 YVNALEVT
+1327 YV
-1335 AKYVYAEN
+1335 
-1343 ILGTTITG
+1343 
-1351 KKLSGCTGEFSGN
+1351 
-1364 ITASTGS
+1364 S
-1371 IGPWNIN
+1371 I
-1378 SDAIYRGSGYN
+1378 
-1389 VGGSGN
+1389 
-1395 AYFGNSGLSISNR
+1395 
-1408 FIVDSE
+1408 
-1414 GNMTATSGSIGNIEI
+1414 
-1429 QSDGLYGDG
+1429 
-1438 YLTGDRGMVYK
+1438 
-1449 FGISTN
+1449 
-1455 NNKHVFWAGE
+1455 
-1465 DAFYVDHSGYMYCSN
+1465 
-1480 ANICGNITSNGGYI
+1480 IC
-1494 KSTNGTLNAYL
+1494 TNGTN
-1505 QNGQL
+1505 
-1510 HIDKGD
+1510 
-1516 AYPFAFLGIDND
+1516 
-1528 GKTGW
+1528 
-1533 FQLYNG
+1533 
-1539 GYSVT
+1539 
-1544 PPVRISTSGMAI
+1544 
-1556 VGVTNCE
+1556 
-1563 TYSKYLA
+1563 
-1570 SNTFEY
+1570 
-1576 RPPITT
+1576 
-1582 TITDPKAQVAIVC
+1582 QVLI
-1595 TSGTNEVLVR
+1595 R
-1605 GKYNTDSYKDLKIKT
+1605 GLYNTDSYKDYTIKVT
-1620 GTSDRNLKKEIDN
+1620 TSDARLKNNIASTKV
-1633 TNVCNALQQILS
+1633 TNALQQLLK
-1645 INHRQFKWKSSNE
+1645 INHREFNWKSSGE
-1658 FIDLGYIAQEL
+1658 YTDIGYIAQEL
-1669 EEINPNMVISP
+1669 ETINPRLVMKPVSKDGYYEI
-1680 NNEDERYQVDT
+1680 DT
-1691 FYMESLITKSIQEMY
+1691 FYMTSLITKSIQEMY
-1706 AELKAENKQLKQ
+1706 AELKEENYKLKN
-1718 RIEYLEQQII
+1718 ELDSLKKLYKVNNN

>member
-56 YVNCEESNGYD
+56 YVNGEESNGYD

-124 TDSYEYLAPGNVEET
+124 TDSYEYLAAGNVEET

-365 NWKQFTVKELGTI
+365 NWKQFTVEELGTI

-523 SYLEYQ
+523 AYLEYQ
-529 ENPYRLGC
+529 EKPYKSGC
-537 ANAIKER
+537 VNAIKER
-544 QSEYDDLQNKMDE
+544 QSEYDTLQKEMDE
-557 QSNGMKTISNSVSK
+557 QSNGMKTVSNSVSK

-591 YTNDNILIV
+591 YTNDNILTI

-813 VGTLAVDRLIL
+813 VGTLSVDRLIL

-835 NDFLGKPEATN
+835 NDFLGKPEATK
-846 IPAEDYDKYFF
+846 ISAEDYDKYFF

-928 SVTTSDV
+928 SVITSDV
-935 EAQTISDIQNQL
+935 EAQTISDIQNKL

-1147 NGSIGNYDSS
+1147 NGSIGNYESS
-1157 KPLPTDAKGYF
+1157 KPLPTDTKGYF

-1183 YGKLYS
+1183 YGTIYAQSGSFTGDVVANSLTLGSGVTIPYKNLSDSPDLGIYISKDGEIGTISSDLTAPDGAKGYFKVSTDGLLIADNAYISGTIYAQNGTFAGELKAATGTFTGELKAATGTFAGKLS
-1189 SEGLIAG
+1189 AATGSFTGEITADKLIANTAGTIAG
-1196 WNITDDALSKG
+1196 WTITSDALSKNQ
-1207 SGYAVANTSSNKN
+1207 GYNTS
-1220 AYFGTSGLS
+1220 
-1229 ISDKFIVDSE
+1229 
-1239 GRFTFG
+1239 G
-1245 GKDGITY
+1245 G
-1252 DGSKV
+1252 
-1257 AMGANISISWN
+1257 
-1268 QISGTDGVAKTGDIP
+1268 
-1283 TKVSDLQNDSGYQT
+1283 
-1297 SSNVSNYVNGLGFQN
+1297 
-1312 KTQVTQITKDTVNTS
+1312 
-1327 YVNALEVT
+1327 
-1335 AKYVYAEN
+1335 
-1343 ILGTTITG
+1343 
-1351 KKLSGCTGEFSGN
+1351 
-1364 ITASTGS
+1364 
-1371 IGPWNIN
+1371 
-1378 SDAIYRGSGYN
+1378 
-1389 VGGSGN
+1389 
-1395 AYFGNSGLSISNR
+1395 AYFGNSGLSISDK
-1408 FIVDSE
+1408 FVVS
-1414 GNMTATSGSIGNIEI
+1414 
-1429 QSDGLYGDG
+1429 SDGVLNATGATISGDITASSGKIGGYKIENGRLYNHMYGTAGSSSLG
-1438 YLTGDRGMVYK
+1438 YSCGFSVNGGTDHTL
-1449 FGISTN
+1449 
-1455 NNKHVFWAGE
+1455 WAGNE
-1465 DAFYVDHSGYMYCSN
+1465 NFYVNMDGSMHCSN
-1480 ANICGNITSNGGYI
+1480 ADITGSITASGDNSSISTINGNTRVTLNNGRLVISNGDPSNAKTYRALIGLDNEGNNAWVCMYGTDGYVSDPPVMLSSSGVKGWI
-1494 KSTNGTLNAYL
+1494 TNSESSNYRPAICTSTAKENSYVSIICTNGTN
-1505 QNGQL
+1505 
-1510 HIDKGD
+1510 
-1516 AYPFAFLGIDND
+1516 
-1528 GKTGW
+1528 
-1533 FQLYNG
+1533 
-1539 GYSVT
+1539 
-1544 PPVRISTSGMAI
+1544 
-1556 VGVTNCE
+1556 
-1563 TYSKYLA
+1563 
-1570 SNTFEY
+1570 
-1576 RPPITT
+1576 
-1582 TITDPKAQVAIVC
+1582 QVLI
-1595 TSGTNEVLVR
+1595 R
-1605 GKYNTDSYKDLKIKT
+1605 GLYNTDSYKDYTIKVT
-1620 GTSDRNLKKEIDN
+1620 TSDARLKNNIASTKV
-1633 TNVCNALQQILS
+1633 TNALQQLLK
-1645 INHRQFKWKSSNE
+1645 INHREFNWKSSGE
-1658 FIDLGYIAQEL
+1658 YTDIGFIAQEL
-1669 EEINPNMVISP
+1669 ETINPRLVMKPVSKDGYYEI
-1680 NNEDERYQVDT
+1680 DT
-1691 FYMESLITKSIQEMY
+1691 FYMTSLITKSIQEMY
-1706 AELKAENKQLKQ
+1706 AELKEENYKLKN
-1718 RIEYLEQQII
+1718 ELDSLKKLYKVNNN

>member
-56 YVNCEESNGYD
+56 YVNGEESNGYD

-100 VSAQSCECE
+100 ITAQSCECE

-154 QYNPELS
+154 KNNPNLS
-161 LLHLALSKVSG
+161 LLDIALSKVSG

-299 STIEDLSYY
+299 STIENLSYY
-308 LNTKHHVSDDLVDH
+308 LNTKHHISDDLVDH

-365 NWKQFTVKELGTI
+365 NWKQFTVEELGTI

-462 KTKEKV
+462 KTKEKT
-468 YLQNIEILAKYS
+468 YKQNIEILAKYS

-529 ENPYRLGC
+529 EKPYKSGC

-544 QSEYDDLQNKMDE
+544 QSEYDTLQKKMDE
-557 QSNGMKTISNSVSK
+557 QSNGMKTVSNSVSK
-571 DLFMSEDEIVTLN
+571 DLFMSEDEIITLN

-591 YTNDNILIV
+591 YTNDNILTI

-712 SVSTAKSQVA
+712 SVSTAKSQMA

-757 VFDTISA
+757 VFDTISV

-835 NDFLGKPEATN
+835 NDFLGKPEATK
-846 IPAEDYDKYFF
+846 ISAEDYDKYFF

-914 KNKNLIDTYIGSWG
+914 KNKNLIDTYISSWG

-1183 YGKLYS
+1183 YGTIYAQSGSFTGDVVANSLTLGPGVTIPYKNLSDSPDLGIYISKDGEIGTISSDLTAPDGAKGYFKVSTNGLLIADNAYISGTIYAQNGTFAGELKAATGSFTGEITADKLIANTA
-1189 SEGLIAG
+1189 GNIAG
-1196 WNITDDALSKG
+1196 WTITSDALSKNQ
-1207 SGYAVANTSSNKN
+1207 GYNTSGG
-1220 AYFGTSGLS
+1220 AYFGISGLS
-1229 ISDKFIVDSE
+1229 ISDKFVVSSDGVLNATGATISGDITASSGKIGGYKIE
-1239 GRFTFG
+1239 NGRLYNHMYGAVGSSSLGYSCGFSVNG
-1245 GKDGITY
+1245 GTDHTLWAGNENFY
-1252 DGSKV
+1252 VNMDGSMHCSN
-1257 AMGANISISWN
+1257 ADITGSITASGDNSSISTIN
-1268 QISGTDGVAKTGDIP
+1268 GNTRVTLNNGRLVISNGDPSNAKTYRALIGLDNEGNNAWVCMYGTDGY
-1283 TKVSDLQNDSGYQT
+1283 VSDPPVMLSSSGVKGWIT
-1297 SSNVSNYVNGLGFQN
+1297 NSESSNYRPAICTSTAKEN
-1312 KTQVTQITKDTVNTS
+1312 S
-1327 YVNALEVT
+1327 YV
-1335 AKYVYAEN
+1335 
-1343 ILGTTITG
+1343 
-1351 KKLSGCTGEFSGN
+1351 
-1364 ITASTGS
+1364 S
-1371 IGPWNIN
+1371 I
-1378 SDAIYRGSGYN
+1378 
-1389 VGGSGN
+1389 
-1395 AYFGNSGLSISNR
+1395 
-1408 FIVDSE
+1408 
-1414 GNMTATSGSIGNIEI
+1414 
-1429 QSDGLYGDG
+1429 
-1438 YLTGDRGMVYK
+1438 
-1449 FGISTN
+1449 
-1455 NNKHVFWAGE
+1455 
-1465 DAFYVDHSGYMYCSN
+1465 
-1480 ANICGNITSNGGYI
+1480 IC
-1494 KSTNGTLNAYL
+1494 TNGTN
-1505 QNGQL
+1505 
-1510 HIDKGD
+1510 
-1516 AYPFAFLGIDND
+1516 
-1528 GKTGW
+1528 
-1533 FQLYNG
+1533 
-1539 GYSVT
+1539 
-1544 PPVRISTSGMAI
+1544 
-1556 VGVTNCE
+1556 
-1563 TYSKYLA
+1563 
-1570 SNTFEY
+1570 
-1576 RPPITT
+1576 
-1582 TITDPKAQVAIVC
+1582 QVLI
-1595 TSGTNEVLVR
+1595 R
-1605 GKYNTDSYKDLKIKT
+1605 GLYNTDSYKDYTIKVT
-1620 GTSDRNLKKEIDN
+1620 TSDARLKNNIVSTKV
-1633 TNVCNALQQILS
+1633 TNALQQLLK
-1645 INHRQFKWKSSNE
+1645 INHREFNWKSSGE
-1658 FIDLGYIAQEL
+1658 YTDIGYIAQEL
-1669 EEINPNMVISP
+1669 ETINPRLVMKPVSKDGYYEI
-1680 NNEDERYQVDT
+1680 DT
-1691 FYMESLITKSIQEMY
+1691 FYMTSLITKSIQEMY
-1706 AELKAENKQLKQ
+1706 AELKEENYKLKN
-1718 RIEYLEQQII
+1718 ELDSLKKLYKVNNN

>member
-56 YVNCEESNGYD
+56 YVNGEESNGYD

-85 SYPEVSNDGFDEYKS
+85 YYPEVSNDGFDEYKS

-109 LALKTLKNFKINTGE
+109 LALKALKNFKINTGE

-161 LLHLALSKVSG
+161 LLHLALNKVSG

-378 KKKYTG
+378 KKKYTR

-462 KTKEKV
+462 KTKEKT
-468 YLQNIEILAKYS
+468 YKQNIEILAKYS

-508 LKYMKYEYGCDKDGN
+508 LKYIKYEYGCDKDGN

-529 ENPYRLGC
+529 EKPYKSGC

-544 QSEYDDLQNKMDE
+544 QSEYDTLQKKMDE
-557 QSNGMKTISNSVSK
+557 QSNNMKTVSNSVSK

-591 YTNDNILIV
+591 YTNDNILTI

-670 LKLRISSLTFNPCII
+670 VKLRISSLTFNPCII

-733 IEVSDSLIKA
+733 IQVSDSLIKA

-813 VGTLAVDRLIL
+813 VGTLSVDRLIL

-835 NDFLGKPEATN
+835 NDFLGKPEATK
-846 IPAEDYDKYFF
+846 ISAEDYDKYFF

-1096 SLTLGPGVNIET
+1096 SLTLGSSVQIGYENLPTIENYINDKGIIVNEPKEGFAGFKIAKDGALTASNAVIYGTIWASDGKIGGLTLSQNAMYSTDHSSFNSTNDGVYISPEYIALGPGGNICFNKNGT
-1108 GNISGLKDYVTTNNL
+1108 GNIGD
-1123 EGKLKDYTT
+1123 
-1132 TVDMKK
+1132 
-1138 EGLAFIVSE
+1138 
-1147 NGSIGNYDSS
+1147 
-1157 KPLPTDAKGYF
+1157 
-1168 CVNKE
+1168 
-1173 GLMVAQNAVV
+1173 
-1183 YGKLYS
+1183 
-1189 SEGLIAG
+1189 
-1196 WNITDDALSKG
+1196 WNINSDAFYTGDGFNSATGK
-1207 SGYAVANTSSNKN
+1207 
-1220 AYFGTSGLS
+1220 YFGTSGLS
-1229 ISDKFIVDSE
+1229 ITDKFVVDSN
-1239 GRFTFG
+1239 GNFMFG
-1245 GKDGITY
+1245 GTNGIKY

-1257 AMGANISISWN
+1257 TLGADISITWNQVSGTGNIATTDQIPTNISQLTNDKKYQTES
-1268 QISGTDGVAKTGDIP
+1268 DIVN
-1283 TKVSDLQNDSGYQT
+1283 KGYQT
-1297 SSNVSNYVNGLGFQN
+1297 AGAVSKYVNSLDFVN
-1312 KTQVTQITKDTVNTS
+1312 KTQATQITKDTVNTT

-1351 KKLSGCTGEFSGN
+1351 KTFSGCTGDFTGK
-1364 ITASTGS
+1364 ITASSGE
-1371 IGPWNIN
+1371 IGGVTI
-1378 SDAIYRGSGYN
+1378 
-1389 VGGSGN
+1389 
-1395 AYFGNSGLSISNR
+1395 L
-1408 FIVDSE
+1408 
-1414 GNMTATSGSIGNIEI
+1414 
-1429 QSDGLYGDG
+1429 SDGLYAGG
-1438 YLTGDRGMVYK
+1438 ELTGDRGMVYHC
-1449 FGISTN
+1449 GMSAASG
-1455 NNKHVFWAGE
+1455 KHTFWAGE
-1465 DAFYVDHSGYMYCSN
+1465 DAFYVNVDGSMHCSN
-1480 ANICGNITSNGGYI
+1480 ADISGTIYTVSGNSKVIMENGAIFVKSGDSQKAFFGLDSDGTSAYIQMYDNYSMTPPLEISKEGITCKKLIC
-1494 KSTNGTLNAYL
+1494 STNNLKCYA
-1505 QNGQL
+1505 
-1510 HIDKGD
+1510 IKGD
-1516 AYPFAFLGIDND
+1516 RQNTPVISSTSEEYY
-1528 GKTGW
+1528 T
-1533 FQLYNG
+1533 
-1539 GYSVT
+1539 SVIQT
-1544 PPVRISTSGMAI
+1544 NKDSVRIYG
-1556 VGVTNCE
+1556 NCGDKNNQNKT
-1563 TYSKYLA
+1563 TYI
-1570 SNTFEY
+1570 EI
-1576 RPPITT
+1576 P
-1582 TITDPKAQVAIVC
+1582 
-1595 TSGTNEVLVR
+1595 
-1605 GKYNTDSYKDLKIKT
+1605 
-1620 GTSDRNLKKEIDN
+1620 GTSSDRRLKTNIYS
-1633 TNVCNALQQILS
+1633 TNVNNALQQILK
-1645 INHRQFKWKSSNE
+1645 INHRKFNWKSDNRHV
-1658 FIDLGYIAQEL
+1658 DLGYIAQEL
-1669 EEINPNMVISP
+1669 EEINPHMVIAP
-1680 NNEDERYQVDT
+1680 IEKGDMYAVNT
-1691 FYMESLITKSIQEMY
+1691 FYMTGLITKSIQEMY
-1706 AELKAENKQLKQ
+1706 AELKKENQELKK
-1718 RIEYLEQQII
+1718 EVNYLKFLYKTLSS

>member
-56 YVNCEESNGYD
+56 YVNGEESNGYD

-161 LLHLALSKVSG
+161 LLHLALNKVSG

-198 TTKTVT
+198 TIKTVT

-330 EEARKKYMYYN
+330 GEARKKYMYYN

-365 NWKQFTVKELGTI
+365 NWKQFTVEELETI

-384 YMEALKK
+384 YMNALKDK
-391 IEDYWDSKSQK
+391 DLGYWDATNKK

-462 KTKEKV
+462 KTKEKT
-468 YLQNIEILAKYS
+468 YKQNIEILAKYS

-523 SYLEYQ
+523 AYLEYQ
-529 ENPYRLGC
+529 EKPYKSGC

-544 QSEYDDLQNKMDE
+544 QSEYDTLQKKMDE
-557 QSNGMKTISNSVSK
+557 QSNGMKTVSNSVSK
-571 DLFMSEDEIVTLN
+571 DLFMSEDEIITLN

-591 YTNDNILIV
+591 YTNDNILTI

-733 IEVSDSLIKA
+733 IEVSDSLIRA

-813 VGTLAVDRLIL
+813 VGTLSVDRLIL

-835 NDFLGKPEATN
+835 NDFLGKPEATK
-846 IPAEDYDKYFF
+846 ISAEDYDKYFF

-914 KNKNLIDTYIGSWG
+914 KNKNLIDTYIGSWD

-1123 EGKLKDYTT
+1123 DGKLKDYTT

-1157 KPLPTDAKGYF
+1157 KPFPTDSKGYF

-1173 GLMVAQNAVV
+1173 GLMVAQNAVI
-1183 YGKLYS
+1183 YGTIYAQSGSFTGDVVANNLTLGSGVTIPYKNLSDSPNLGIYISKDGEIGTVSSDLNAPDNAKGYFKVSTDGLLIADNAYISGTIYAQNGTFAGELKAATGSFTGEITADKLIANTA
-1189 SEGLIAG
+1189 GNIAG
-1196 WNITDDALSKG
+1196 WTITSDALSKNQ
-1207 SGYAVANTSSNKN
+1207 GYNTSGG
-1220 AYFGTSGLS
+1220 AYFGISGLS
-1229 ISDKFIVDSE
+1229 ISDKFVVSSDGVLNATGATISGDITASSGKIGGYKIE
-1239 GRFTFG
+1239 NGRLYNHMYGTAGSSSLGYSCGFSVNG
-1245 GKDGITY
+1245 GTDHTLWAGNENFY
-1252 DGSKV
+1252 VNMDGSMHCSN
-1257 AMGANISISWN
+1257 ADITGSITASGDNSSISTIN
-1268 QISGTDGVAKTGDIP
+1268 GNTRVTLNNGRLVISNGDPSNAKTYRALIGLDNEGNNAWVRMYGTDGY
-1283 TKVSDLQNDSGYQT
+1283 VSDPPVMLSSSGVKGWIT
-1297 SSNVSNYVNGLGFQN
+1297 NSESSNYRPAICTSTAKEN
-1312 KTQVTQITKDTVNTS
+1312 S
-1327 YVNALEVT
+1327 YV
-1335 AKYVYAEN
+1335 
-1343 ILGTTITG
+1343 
-1351 KKLSGCTGEFSGN
+1351 
-1364 ITASTGS
+1364 S
-1371 IGPWNIN
+1371 I
-1378 SDAIYRGSGYN
+1378 
-1389 VGGSGN
+1389 
-1395 AYFGNSGLSISNR
+1395 
-1408 FIVDSE
+1408 
-1414 GNMTATSGSIGNIEI
+1414 
-1429 QSDGLYGDG
+1429 
-1438 YLTGDRGMVYK
+1438 
-1449 FGISTN
+1449 
-1455 NNKHVFWAGE
+1455 
-1465 DAFYVDHSGYMYCSN
+1465 
-1480 ANICGNITSNGGYI
+1480 IC
-1494 KSTNGTLNAYL
+1494 TNGTN
-1505 QNGQL
+1505 
-1510 HIDKGD
+1510 
-1516 AYPFAFLGIDND
+1516 
-1528 GKTGW
+1528 
-1533 FQLYNG
+1533 
-1539 GYSVT
+1539 
-1544 PPVRISTSGMAI
+1544 
-1556 VGVTNCE
+1556 
-1563 TYSKYLA
+1563 
-1570 SNTFEY
+1570 
-1576 RPPITT
+1576 
-1582 TITDPKAQVAIVC
+1582 QVLI
-1595 TSGTNEVLVR
+1595 R
-1605 GKYNTDSYKDLKIKT
+1605 GLYNTDSYKDYTIKVT
-1620 GTSDRNLKKEIDN
+1620 TSDARLKNNIASTKV
-1633 TNVCNALQQILS
+1633 TNALQQLLK
-1645 INHRQFKWKSSNE
+1645 INHREFNWKSSGE
-1658 FIDLGYIAQEL
+1658 YTDIGFIAQEL
-1669 EEINPNMVISP
+1669 ETINPRLVMKPVSKDGYYEI
-1680 NNEDERYQVDT
+1680 DT
-1691 FYMESLITKSIQEMY
+1691 FYMTSLITKSIQEMY
-1706 AELKAENKQLKQ
+1706 AELKEENYKLKN
-1718 RIEYLEQQII
+1718 ELDSLKKLYKVNNN

>member
-34 LQSVSYTKQLNNFDT
+34 LQSISYTKQLNNFDT

-147 KSITLYD
+147 KSIVLYD
-154 QYNPELS
+154 QYNPKLS
-161 LLHLALSKVSG
+161 LLHLALNKVSG

-198 TTKTVT
+198 TTKTAT

-248 DTYGKDSNVFI
+248 KTYGKDSNVFI

-365 NWKQFTVKELGTI
+365 NWKQFTVDELGTI

-462 KTKEKV
+462 KTKEKT
-468 YLQNIEILAKYS
+468 YKQNIEILAKYS

-523 SYLEYQ
+523 AYLEYQ
-529 ENPYRLGC
+529 ENPYKSGC

-544 QSEYDDLQNKMDE
+544 QSEYDTLQKKMDE
-557 QSNGMKTISNSVSK
+557 QSNGMKTVSNSVSK
-571 DLFMSEDEIVTLN
+571 DLFMSEDEIITLN

-591 YTNDNILIV
+591 YTNDNILTI

-712 SVSTAKSQVA
+712 SVSTAKNQVA

-813 VGTLAVDRLIL
+813 VGTLSVDRLIL

-835 NDFLGKPEATN
+835 NDFLGKPEATT
-846 IPAEDYDKYFF
+846 IPAEDYDKYFL

-928 SVTTSDV
+928 SVITSDV

-994 GDVLEDEQKK
+994 GDVLNDEQKE

-1157 KPLPTDAKGYF
+1157 KPFPTDAKGYF

-1183 YGKLYS
+1183 YGTIYAQSGSFTGDVVANSLTLGSGVTIPYKNLSDSPDLGIYISKDGEIGTISSDLTAPDGAKGYFKVSTNGLLIADNAYISGTIYAQNGTFAGELKAATGSFTGELKAATGTFSGKLS
-1189 SEGLIAG
+1189 AATGSFTGEIVADKLIANTAGTIAG
-1196 WNITDDALSKG
+1196 WTITSDALSK
-1207 SGYAVANTSSNKN
+1207 
-1220 AYFGTSGLS
+1220 
-1229 ISDKFIVDSE
+1229 
-1239 GRFTFG
+1239 
-1245 GKDGITY
+1245 
-1252 DGSKV
+1252 
-1257 AMGANISISWN
+1257 N
-1268 QISGTDGVAKTGDIP
+1268 Q
-1283 TKVSDLQNDSGYQT
+1283 
-1297 SSNVSNYVNGLGFQN
+1297 
-1312 KTQVTQITKDTVNTS
+1312 
-1327 YVNALEVT
+1327 
-1335 AKYVYAEN
+1335 
-1343 ILGTTITG
+1343 
-1351 KKLSGCTGEFSGN
+1351 
-1364 ITASTGS
+1364 
-1371 IGPWNIN
+1371 
-1378 SDAIYRGSGYN
+1378 GYN
-1389 VGGSGN
+1389 TPGS
-1395 AYFGNSGLSISNR
+1395 AYFGNSGLSVSDK
-1408 FIVDSE
+1408 FVVS
-1414 GNMTATSGSIGNIEI
+1414 
-1429 QSDGLYGDG
+1429 SDGVLNATGATISGDITASSGKIGGYKIENGRLYNHMYGAVGSSLLG
-1438 YLTGDRGMVYK
+1438 YSCGFSVNGGTDHTL
-1449 FGISTN
+1449 
-1455 NNKHVFWAGE
+1455 WAGNE
-1465 DAFYVDHSGYMYCSN
+1465 NFYVNMDGSMHCSN
-1480 ANICGNITSNGGYI
+1480 ADITGSITASGDNSSISTINGNTRVTLNNGRLVISNGDPSNAKTYRALIGLDNEGNNAWVCMYGTDGYVSDPPVMLSSSGVKGWI
-1494 KSTNGTLNAYL
+1494 TNSESSNYRPAICTSTAKENSYVSIICTNGTN
-1505 QNGQL
+1505 
-1510 HIDKGD
+1510 
-1516 AYPFAFLGIDND
+1516 
-1528 GKTGW
+1528 
-1533 FQLYNG
+1533 
-1539 GYSVT
+1539 
-1544 PPVRISTSGMAI
+1544 
-1556 VGVTNCE
+1556 
-1563 TYSKYLA
+1563 
-1570 SNTFEY
+1570 
-1576 RPPITT
+1576 
-1582 TITDPKAQVAIVC
+1582 QVLI
-1595 TSGTNEVLVR
+1595 R
-1605 GKYNTDSYKDLKIKT
+1605 GLYNTDSYKDYTIKVT
-1620 GTSDRNLKKEIDN
+1620 TSDARLKNNIASTKV
-1633 TNVCNALQQILS
+1633 TNALQQLLK
-1645 INHRQFKWKSSNE
+1645 INHREFNWKSSGE
-1658 FIDLGYIAQEL
+1658 YTDIGYIAQEL
-1669 EEINPNMVISP
+1669 ETINPRLVMKPVSKDGYYEI
-1680 NNEDERYQVDT
+1680 DT
-1691 FYMESLITKSIQEMY
+1691 FYMTSLITKSIQEMY
-1706 AELKAENKQLKQ
+1706 AELKEENYKLKN
-1718 RIEYLEQQII
+1718 ELDSLKKLYKVNNN

>member
-56 YVNCEESNGYD
+56 YVNGEESNGYD

-124 TDSYEYLAPGNVEET
+124 TDSYEYLASGNVEET

-147 KSITLYD
+147 KSIVLYD

-279 TRFDVRGADDLTID
+279 TRFNVRGADDLTID

-365 NWKQFTVKELGTI
+365 NWKQFTVEELETI

-384 YMEALKK
+384 YMNALKDK
-391 IEDYWDSKSQK
+391 DLGYWDATNKK

-544 QSEYDDLQNKMDE
+544 QSEYDTLQKKMDE
-557 QSNGMKTISNSVSK
+557 QSNGMKTVSNSVSK

-712 SVSTAKSQVA
+712 SVSTAKSQMA

-835 NDFLGKPEATN
+835 NDFLGKPEATK
-846 IPAEDYDKYFF
+846 ISAEDYDKYFF

-928 SVTTSDV
+928 LVITSDV

-1096 SLTLGPGVNIET
+1096 SLTLGPGVIIET

-1123 EGKLKDYTT
+1123 DGKLKDYTT

-1183 YGKLYS
+1183 YGTIYAQSGSFTGDVVANSLTLGSGVTIPYKNLSDSPDLGIYISKDGEIGTISSDLTAPDGAKGYFKVSTNGLLIADNAYISGTIYAQNGTFAGELKAATGTFAGKLS
-1189 SEGLIAG
+1189 AATGSFTGEITADKLIANTAGNIAG
-1196 WNITDDALSKG
+1196 WTITSDALSKNQ
-1207 SGYAVANTSSNKN
+1207 GYNTSGG
-1220 AYFGTSGLS
+1220 AYFGISGLS
-1229 ISDKFIVDSE
+1229 ISDKFVVSSDGVLNATGATISGDITASSGKIGGYKIE
-1239 GRFTFG
+1239 NGRLYNHMYGAVGSSSLGYSCGFSVNG
-1245 GKDGITY
+1245 GTDHTLWAGNENFY
-1252 DGSKV
+1252 VNMDGSMHCSN
-1257 AMGANISISWN
+1257 ADITGSITASGDNSSISTIN
-1268 QISGTDGVAKTGDIP
+1268 GNTRVTLNNGRLVISNGDPNNAKTYRALIGLDNEGNNAWVCMYGTDGY
-1283 TKVSDLQNDSGYQT
+1283 VSDPPVMLSSSGVKGWIT
-1297 SSNVSNYVNGLGFQN
+1297 NSESSNYRPAICTSTAKEN
-1312 KTQVTQITKDTVNTS
+1312 S
-1327 YVNALEVT
+1327 YV
-1335 AKYVYAEN
+1335 
-1343 ILGTTITG
+1343 
-1351 KKLSGCTGEFSGN
+1351 
-1364 ITASTGS
+1364 S
-1371 IGPWNIN
+1371 I
-1378 SDAIYRGSGYN
+1378 
-1389 VGGSGN
+1389 
-1395 AYFGNSGLSISNR
+1395 
-1408 FIVDSE
+1408 
-1414 GNMTATSGSIGNIEI
+1414 
-1429 QSDGLYGDG
+1429 
-1438 YLTGDRGMVYK
+1438 
-1449 FGISTN
+1449 
-1455 NNKHVFWAGE
+1455 
-1465 DAFYVDHSGYMYCSN
+1465 
-1480 ANICGNITSNGGYI
+1480 IC
-1494 KSTNGTLNAYL
+1494 TNGTN
-1505 QNGQL
+1505 
-1510 HIDKGD
+1510 
-1516 AYPFAFLGIDND
+1516 
-1528 GKTGW
+1528 
-1533 FQLYNG
+1533 
-1539 GYSVT
+1539 
-1544 PPVRISTSGMAI
+1544 
-1556 VGVTNCE
+1556 
-1563 TYSKYLA
+1563 
-1570 SNTFEY
+1570 
-1576 RPPITT
+1576 
-1582 TITDPKAQVAIVC
+1582 QVLI
-1595 TSGTNEVLVR
+1595 R
-1605 GKYNTDSYKDLKIKT
+1605 GLYNTDSYKDYTIKVT
-1620 GTSDRNLKKEIDN
+1620 TSDARLKNNIVSTKV
-1633 TNVCNALQQILS
+1633 TNALQQLLK
-1645 INHRQFKWKSSNE
+1645 INHREFNWKSSGE
-1658 FIDLGYIAQEL
+1658 YTDIGYIAQEL
-1669 EEINPNMVISP
+1669 ETINPRLVMKPVSKDGYYEI
-1680 NNEDERYQVDT
+1680 DT
-1691 FYMESLITKSIQEMY
+1691 FYMTSLITKSIQEMY
-1706 AELKAENKQLKQ
+1706 AELKEENYKLKN
-1718 RIEYLEQQII
+1718 ELDSLKKLYKVNNN